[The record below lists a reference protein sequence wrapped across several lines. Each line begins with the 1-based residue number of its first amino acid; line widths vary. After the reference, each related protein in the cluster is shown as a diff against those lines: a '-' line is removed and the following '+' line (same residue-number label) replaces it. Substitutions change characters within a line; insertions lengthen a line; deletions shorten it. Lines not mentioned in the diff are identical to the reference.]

1 MKNFVLVKSTLLLR
15 NFVCFLMIF
24 LFGFNVSSS
33 EDEVLLI
40 ERDVEIGESMGGIW
54 RPTIYT
60 DSVSVYRDSL
70 LKNEVGTVY
79 ATDDIEVLSSVLML
93 HSFGRIKIKKP
104 LRDIHFYF
112 LNKMGELVSARDYY
126 QRKFDLSDAR
136 MMKMMEKLD
145 ADARDS
151 LKVGTEALLYRYEGE
166 GYHFIKLGKHF
177 VTFSQDCFDFLSK
190 PRYLWVKKVKTVRIE
205 GWLEA
210 TRLTGYQILDE
221 N

>member
-15 NFVCFLMIF
+15 NFVCFPMIF
-24 LFGFNVSSS
+24 LFCFNVSRS

-54 RPTIYT
+54 RPTIHT

-93 HSFGRIKIKKP
+93 YSFGRIKIKKP

-112 LNKMGELVSARDYY
+112 LNKMGELV
-126 QRKFDLSDAR
+126 FDLSDAR
-136 MMKMMEKLD
+136 TMKMMEKLD

-166 GYHFIKLGKHF
+166 GYHFIKLGKYF

-190 PRYLWVKKVKTVRIE
+190 PRYLWVKKVKTARME

-210 TRLTGYQILDE
+210 TKLTGYQILDE